1 MQTEIRHR
9 PAFANIRVQLER
21 GDSLIAESDAMA
33 SMSSTV
39 AMRARWAGGFF
50 NALIRRVFGQESM
63 FVNEFSTDSEGEV
76 ILTQPFP
83 GDMECIELNGNTVFL
98 QPGAFVACEPG
109 VKLTAGWAG
118 FGSYIGKEGLFRLKA
133 SGTGKLWF
141 GAYGGI
147 FTREIT
153 GELVVDTGHLVA
165 YEPTLKIHMGMAGG
179 IFSSFFGGEGLVSK
193 IRGEGRVYLQ
203 SRSMGGLAAWTN
215 AHLH

>member
-1 MQTEIRHR
+1 MQTEIRNR
-9 PAFANIRVQLER
+9 PAFANIRVQLES
-21 GDSLIAESDAMA
+21 GDGLIAESDAMA

-39 AMRARWAGGFF
+39 AMRARMAGGFF
-50 NALIRRVFGQESM
+50 NAIIRRVFGQESM
-63 FVNEFSTDSEGEV
+63 FVNEFSTDSAGEV

-83 GDMECIELNGNTVFL
+83 GDMECIELNGIASF
-98 QPGAFVACEPG
+98 
-109 VKLTAGWAG
+109 
-118 FGSYIGKEGLFRLKA
+118 IGKEGLFRLKA

-147 FTREIT
+147 FTREIA
-153 GELVVDTGHLVA
+153 GELTVDTGHLVA

-215 AHLH
+215 AHLF

>member
-98 QPGAFVACEPG
+98 
-109 VKLTAGWAG
+109 
-118 FGSYIGKEGLFRLKA
+118 
-133 SGTGKLWF
+133 
-141 GAYGGI
+141 
-147 FTREIT
+147 
-153 GELVVDTGHLVA
+153 
-165 YEPTLKIHMGMAGG
+165 
-179 IFSSFFGGEGLVSK
+179 
-193 IRGEGRVYLQ
+193 
-203 SRSMGGLAAWTN
+203 
-215 AHLH
+215 

>member
-1 MQTEIRHR
+1 
-9 PAFANIRVQLER
+9 
-21 GDSLIAESDAMA
+21 
-33 SMSSTV
+33 
-39 AMRARWAGGFF
+39 
-50 NALIRRVFGQESM
+50 
-63 FVNEFSTDSEGEV
+63 
-76 ILTQPFP
+76 
-83 GDMECIELNGNTVFL
+83 
-98 QPGAFVACEPG
+98 

-215 AHLH
+215 AHLY

>member
-1 MQTEIRHR
+1 MQTEIRNR
-9 PAFANIRVQLER
+9 PAFANIRVQLES
-21 GDSLIAESDAMA
+21 GDGLVAESDAMA

-39 AMRARWAGGFF
+39 AMRARLAGGFF
-50 NALIRRVFGQESM
+50 TALVRRVFGQESM
-63 FVNEFSTDSEGEV
+63 FVNEFSTDSTGEV

-98 QPGAFVACEPG
+98 QPGAFIACEPG
-109 VKLTAGWAG
+109 VKLSSGWAG
-118 FGSYIGKEGLFRLKA
+118 FASFFGKEGLFRLKA

-153 GELVVDTGHLVA
+153 GELTVDTGHLVA

-203 SRSMGGLAAWTN
+203 SRSMSGLAAWTN
-215 AHLH
+215 AHLF